1 MKHLP
6 HFTFTFTVLLL
17 FATVK
22 PGHAQLTPD
31 PMITYQGFLTDA
43 GGRIKPYEM
52 IPSMTFSF
60 YADSIYTI
68 PFWTETHNDVEVRNG
83 LFTVLLNTRAFP
95 NTFPWLGVTIGNE
108 PELMPRIRVTSSP
121 HALRA
126 LKADSVSPGSI
137 LNDNVAAGAGISANK
152 LDPALLTENEILG
165 GNGVTINKSGGNILV
180 GMDPGWF
187 TIIDTL
193 HLHGDITGTLRSNTI
208 ADGAVT
214 AGKIGAGQVVK
225 GLTVGGNILRDE
237 VTLAA
242 GSNVTLTPS
251 GNVLTISATG
261 SGGTG
266 IQGIQN
272 TNNTL
277 DVQNGGGPVATVNLK
292 SGAVSSAFLADNAVT
307 SAKITDASV
316 TGPKL
321 APGVIPAALP
331 PSGPA
336 GGDLSGDYPNPSIAN
351 NAVTAAKIASGQ
363 VVKSVNGLK
372 DAVTIAGA
380 GRVSVT
386 TGGGTVTVRM
396 DTVVMPKAWGRIN
409 SAGTLLSG
417 GGIASVVR
425 NMADSSYTITFHQ
438 TFASTGSYAVT
449 VTPITTSDFIA
460 AAVEILSTNS
470 CKVTLRRLTGTPL
483 AIRRLV
489 EDFSI
494 VIFGMP

>member
-1 MKHLP
+1 
-6 HFTFTFTVLLL
+6 VG
-17 FATVK
+17 V
-22 PGHAQLTPD
+22 
-31 PMITYQGFLTDA
+31 
-43 GGRIKPYEM
+43 PY
-52 IPSMTFSF
+52 
-60 YADSIYTI
+60 
-68 PFWTETHNDVEVRNG
+68 WTETHTNIEVWNG
-83 LFTVLLNTRAFP
+83 LFTVRLGATAIIDTNFTGFDPDFP
-95 NTFPWLGVTIGNE
+95 FLGVSINSD
-108 PELMPRIRVTSSP
+108 PELTPRLRITANP
-121 HALRA
+121 FALRA
-126 LKADSVSPGSI
+126 SRADSVARGSI
-137 LNDNVAAGAGISANK
+137 LDDNVAAGAGISANK

-180 GMDPGWF
+180 GMDPGWPF
-187 TIIDTL
+187 LIIDTL
-193 HLHGDITGTLRSNTI
+193 NLHGDITGTLRSNTI

-225 GLTVGGNILRDE
+225 GLIVGGNTLRDE